1 MGVLRPGSPQRLGQ
15 FDSTLI
21 LSAAALR
28 WNKLIESILGL
39 ELEREFEII
48 DSGGMEA
55 LPLLVTVLPL
65 FVSLT
70 FSAALAAYPAQEK
83 PEPTS
88 ARPAK
93 KAPSQPAVGQRSFES
108 HCASCHGLDGRGGE
122 HAHGIATPRAAGA
135 LEDPALFQII
145 RGGIPSQGMPS
156 FDSLS
161 EPEIHAI
168 ITYLRLLTGKSAVR
182 PLKGN
187 SIRGEQLFFEK
198 ARCGVC
204 HMMRGKGGFIGSDLT
219 DFAASHS
226 VDELHR
232 AIINPDQWI
241 PPARN
246 VVTVTTLSQERV
258 TGMVRNQDN
267 FSLQVQ
273 DADGVFHLFLK
284 SQITKV
290 DREAHSLM
298 PGDYG
303 TRLTPAELDDLI
315 GFLFGGAPAPAPGS
329 TGAGPSA
336 RRQAAKKSLK
346 RESN

>member
-1 MGVLRPGSPQRLGQ
+1 
-15 FDSTLI
+15 
-21 LSAAALR
+21 
-28 WNKLIESILGL
+28 
-39 ELEREFEII
+39 
-48 DSGGMEA
+48 
-55 LPLLVTVLPL
+55 
-65 FVSLT
+65 
-70 FSAALAAYPAQEK
+70 
-83 PEPTS
+83 
-88 ARPAK
+88 
-93 KAPSQPAVGQRSFES
+93 
-108 HCASCHGLDGRGGE
+108 
-122 HAHGIATPRAAGA
+122 
-135 LEDPALFQII
+135 
-145 RGGIPSQGMPS
+145 
-156 FDSLS
+156 
-161 EPEIHAI
+161 
-168 ITYLRLLTGKSAVR
+168 
-182 PLKGN
+182 
-187 SIRGEQLFFEK
+187 
-198 ARCGVC
+198 
-204 HMMRGKGGFIGSDLT
+204 
-219 DFAASHS
+219 
-226 VDELHR
+226 
-232 AIINPDQWI
+232 
-241 PPARN
+241 